1 MSANVAMRL
10 HAGKYKGASVEECP
24 TWYLRW
30 AAENWREDTERD
42 RELMRAVNAELE
54 FRERHGE

>member
-10 HAGKYKGASVEECP
+10 HAGKYKAP
-24 TWYLRW
+24 P
-30 AAENWREDTERD
+30 WRSAPPGICAGGRELAEDTERD